1 MSFNFEVEAGKSVKL
16 TTAGKYCD
24 RDIVVSATGGGG
36 YTEAD
41 LQAKY
46 DEGARST
53 IEKMNSVNYLFACD
67 TNNVYNRD
75 LFNIFMS
82 ADLSKIRR
90 AQYVFHTNNWL
101 TEFVVPDTLRPT
113 SVHGFFQYCTAVK
126 RVSGFENIPY
136 VQVITDVFNGC
147 TSLEDAGA
155 INFTGVTYVV
165 RTFQNCTALKHIT
178 AVGTIAVSL
187 DIHWSTGLTKASIES
202 IVNALSTTTSG
213 LSITFSKTAVNKAFE
228 TAEGA
233 NNGST
238 SAEWTALANTRS
250 NWTINLV

>member
-1 MSFNFEVEAGKSVKL
+1 MTHKIEVESGKQVKL

-24 RDIVVSATGGGG
+24 RDIVVAGFGSNP
-36 YTEAD
+36 AD

-46 DEGARST
+46 DEGARSVFV
-53 IEKMNSVNYLFACD
+53 KMTGINYLFS
-67 TNNVYNRD
+67 NGYNQD
-75 LFNIFMS
+75 LFDLFMS
-82 ADLSKIRR
+82 ADLSKIKR

-101 TEFVVPDTLRPT
+101 TEFVVPDTLRPAT
-113 SVHGFFQYCTAVK
+113 VHGFFQNCTAVK
-126 RVSGFENIPY
+126 RVSGFDQIPHGL
-136 VQVITDVFNGC
+136 VITDVFNGC

-155 INFTGVTYVV
+155 INFTGVTYVM
-165 RTFQNCTALKHIT
+165 RTFQNCTALKHLI

-213 LSITFSKTAVNKAFE
+213 LSVTFSKTAVNNAFTDE
-228 TAEGA
+228 
-233 NNGST
+233 
-238 SAEWTALANTRS
+238 EWATLANTRS